1 MGIMK
6 GRSPKFDEWLWSLD
20 EERLAGL
27 RLEDLPKESAGDG
40 IDFPQITTAT
50 VISDLAN
57 PLSLIAQNGV
67 GIDDSRETAWGG
79 LLRAS
84 LGGKPYVVG
93 LWSAGSGVFVFFG
106 SVPATDSRW
115 DRVEKSWINRSAP
128 SLSRMLLNQD
138 DFSDL
143 GDVLSEHGE
152 VSVSRMT
159 ARVVSDGSSYS
170 RGWPGELVVERPN
183 HRDALREL
191 STGSMV
197 LRTITLSAGKRL
209 AVHLRQQAG
218 ATFYWGDFPLFVNL
232 VLGRF
237 TSLAQERIG
246 IIDGANREPR
256 ERITEVIRMS
266 FELDRSLV
274 RNALVEG
281 LGTTPGV
288 RAAVL
293 HSDAYLHMIIT
304 DYLNGS
310 NCDLIVT
317 EANELRMIPGF
328 KASPASMSRIADAV
342 GESLGMLEFSSEN
355 LLELDDEAGLISS

>member
-1 MGIMK
+1 
-6 GRSPKFDEWLWSLD
+6 
-20 EERLAGL
+20 
-27 RLEDLPKESAGDG
+27 
-40 IDFPQITTAT
+40 
-50 VISDLAN
+50 
-57 PLSLIAQNGV
+57 
-67 GIDDSRETAWGG
+67 
-79 LLRAS
+79 
-84 LGGKPYVVG
+84 
-93 LWSAGSGVFVFFG
+93 
-106 SVPATDSRW
+106 
-115 DRVEKSWINRSAP
+115 
-128 SLSRMLLNQD
+128 MLLNQD